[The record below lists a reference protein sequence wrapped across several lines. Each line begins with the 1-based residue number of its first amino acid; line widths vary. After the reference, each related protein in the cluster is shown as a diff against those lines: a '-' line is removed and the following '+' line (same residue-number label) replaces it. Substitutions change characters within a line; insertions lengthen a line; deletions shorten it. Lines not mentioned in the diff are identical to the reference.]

1 MPTSQKTP
9 APFLFLTP
17 RITRAG
23 ADRTSSRLRT
33 FARSIQLPFHFTS
46 LLLSCAATHHLPLVL
61 VSVIFLGFTQSVAE
75 SIQDGAPFRVQGA
88 TRRGTPL
95 AGVHSRLGEVVANS
109 EAARRQPSQ
118 RPAQAAA
125 RGGVSIPSERHM
137 RQREARARRG
147 SPCLLV
153 LRPSPKR
160 ALR

>member
-23 ADRTSSRLRT
+23 ADRDTLLRTSSRLRT

-118 RPAQAAA
+118 RPA
-125 RGGVSIPSERHM
+125 
-137 RQREARARRG
+137 
-147 SPCLLV
+147 
-153 LRPSPKR
+153 
-160 ALR
+160 